1 MAKSTKMLLTPSGES
16 AGNMD
21 RTMLLSLWTKQLAL
35 EGMSKTYAVGMGRPT
50 YPLDSDTAFSVSWYW
65 FSLAMRSI
73 VATVGLNLLK
83 YLPVVNSQDFVGALS
98 PAIDYGNPQGEL
110 PARTKMARALNQWYG
125 NEVNINE
132 KNILFTVGGAAALHI
147 VFNIINRKM
156 PNGRILTQFPYYSL
170 YQGSHRQNNLF
181 EISVMDSSGYK
192 LNASQLENSI
202 QSAYRLGEKDGGFP
216 SAFLLCD
223 PNNPLATALNKSEL
237 EAIAE
242 VLRKYPLLHI
252 ILDEAY
258 AEMRLDG
265 ERISLLSVAPDLKNR
280 IILMRSATKALSAA
294 GERMAV
300 AVVFDNKLMEE
311 LVSENVGICGH
322 APKSLQFAFAHAM
335 EKLTPKKQ
343 RKLMNYYAPQIS
355 FVERR
360 IKEIGLQ
367 MPDADYRAAGS
378 FYALADLSDFIGTP
392 INSACFRAIKREYVQ
407 EGEVALIETDE
418 EIIYHLLFTYG
429 IMVTPFSYFGMSNK
443 LGYIRITCS
452 AGNKELHELMDK
464 LESALKIAKTYKS
477 QYVAKAPKYPLYS
490 PELEDSAAFLLA

>member
-1 MAKSTKMLLTPSGES
+1 MLLTPSGEP

-21 RTMLLSLWTKQLAL
+21 RTMLLSLWTKQLTL
-35 EGMSKTYAVGMGRPT
+35 EGMRQIYAVGMGRPT
-50 YPLDSDTAFSVSWYW
+50 YPLDSDTALSVSWYW
-65 FSLAMRSI
+65 FGLAIKSI
-73 VATVGLNLLK
+73 VATTGLRLLS
-83 YLPVVNSQDFVGALS
+83 YLPFINPQDFVMSLS
-98 PAIDYGNPQGEL
+98 PAIGYGSPQGEL
-110 PARTKMARALNQWYG
+110 PARQRMARALNHWYG
-125 NEVNINE
+125 SELNITE

-147 VFNIINRKM
+147 VFNVINRNM

-181 EISVMDSSGYK
+181 EISVMDSPGYK
-192 LNASQLENSI
+192 LNADRLEHSI
-202 QSAYRLGEKDGGFP
+202 QAAYKLGEKDGGFP
-216 SAFLLCD
+216 SAFLFCD
-223 PNNPLATALNKSEL
+223 PNNPLATALNKNEL

-300 AVVFDNKLMEE
+300 AVVFDKKLMEE

-322 APKSLQFAFAHAM
+322 APKSLQFAFARAM
-335 EKLTPKKQ
+335 EKMTPKKQ
-343 RKLMNYYAPQIS
+343 RKLMNYYAPQMS
-355 FVERR
+355 FVQRR
-360 IKEIGLQ
+360 IKEIGAQ
-367 MPDADYRAAGS
+367 MPDYSYRAAGS
-378 FYALADLSDFIGTP
+378 FYAIADLSDFLGTP
-392 INSACFRAIKREYVQ
+392 INTACFRAIKRKNVP
-407 EGEVALIETDE
+407 GDEVALIETDE

-429 IMVTPFSYFGMSNK
+429 IMVAPFSYFGMSNQ
-443 LGYIRITCS
+443 LGYVRITCS

-464 LESALKIAKTYKS
+464 LEVALKKARKFRAECISTAKTI
-477 QYVAKAPKYPLYS
+477 
-490 PELEDSAAFLLA
+490 ELESLVH

>member
-1 MAKSTKMLLTPSGES
+1 MLLTPNGES

-21 RTMLLSLWTKQLAL
+21 RTMLLSLWIRQLAL

-50 YPLDSDTAFSVSWYW
+50 YPLDGDTAFSVAWYW
-65 FSLAMRSI
+65 FGLAIRSTI
-73 VATVGLNLLK
+73 ATVGLSIFK
-83 YLPVVNSQDFVGALS
+83 YLPFINNLQDFVTALS
-98 PAIDYGNPQGEL
+98 PAIDYGSPQGEL
-110 PARTKMARALNQWYG
+110 SARIRMASALNKWYG
-125 NEVNINE
+125 SKVNITE

-147 VFNIINRKM
+147 VFNVINRKM

-181 EISVMDSSGYK
+181 EIPVMNSPGYK
-192 LNASQLENSI
+192 LNASQLEESI

-216 SAFLLCD
+216 SAFLFCD
-223 PNNPLATALNKSEL
+223 PNNPLATALNKDEL

-311 LVSENVGICGH
+311 LVSENIGICGH
-322 APKSLQFAFAHAM
+322 APKSLQFAFSHAM
-335 EKLTPKKQ
+335 EKLTPEKQ
-343 RKLMNYYAPQIS
+343 RKLMDYYAPQIS
-355 FVERR
+355 FIERR
-360 IKEIGLQ
+360 IKEIGAQ
-367 MPDADYRAAGS
+367 MSDPNYRAAGS
-378 FYALADLSDFIGTP
+378 FYAIANLSDFIGTP
-392 INSACFRAIKREYVQ
+392 INQACFRAIKRKHVQ
-407 EGEVALIETDE
+407 ENELALIETDE

-429 IMVTPFSYFGMSNK
+429 IMIAPFSYFGMSNK
-443 LGYIRITCS
+443 LGYVRITCS

-464 LESALKIAKTYKS
+464 LEIALTKARKFHDEHISNVEIIA
-477 QYVAKAPKYPLYS
+477 
-490 PELEDSAAFLLA
+490 PECLFA

>member
-1 MAKSTKMLLTPSGES
+1 
-16 AGNMD
+16 
-21 RTMLLSLWTKQLAL
+21 LWTQQLEL
-35 EGMSKTYAVGMGRPT
+35 EGMSKTHAVGMGRPT
-50 YPLDSDTAFSVSWYW
+50 YPLDGDTAFSVAWYW
-65 FSLAMRSI
+65 FGLAIRSTI
-73 VATVGLNLLK
+73 ATVGLNLFK
-83 YLPVVNSQDFVGALS
+83 YLPFFNSQDFVTSLS
-98 PAIDYGNPQGEL
+98 PAIGYGSPQGEL
-110 PARTKMARALNQWYG
+110 PARTKMASALNQWYG
-125 NEVNINE
+125 KEVNINE

-147 VFNIINRKM
+147 IFNVINRKM

-181 EISVMDSSGYK
+181 EISVMNSPGYK
-192 LNASQLENSI
+192 LNANQLENSI

-223 PNNPLATALNKSEL
+223 PNNPLATALSKSEL

-265 ERISLLSVAPDLKNR
+265 KRVSLLSVAPDLKNR
-280 IILMRSATKALSAA
+280 IILIRSATKALSAA

-311 LVSENVGICGH
+311 LVSENVSICGH
-322 APKSLQFAFAHAM
+322 APKSLQFAFSHAM
-335 EKLTPKKQ
+335 EKLTLKKQ
-343 RKLMNYYAPQIS
+343 RKLMNYYAPQIV

-360 IKEIGLQ
+360 IKELGAQ
-367 MPDADYRAAGS
+367 MPDLNYHAAGS
-378 FYALADLSDFIGTP
+378 FYAIANLSDLIGTP
-392 INSACFRAIKREYVQ
+392 INTACFRAIKRKHVQ
-407 EGEVALIETDE
+407 EDEVSLIETDE

-429 IMVTPFSYFGMSNK
+429 VMIAPFSYFGMSNK
-443 LGYIRITCS
+443 LGYVRITCS

-464 LESALKIAKTYKS
+464 LEIALKMAKTYKN
-477 QYVAKAPKYPLYS
+477 QHATKAPKYPLYS
-490 PELEDSAAFLLA
+490 QVPEDSPAFLLA